1 MSALPILLT
10 RPRQDIGLWMDH
22 LDLVGVMMCGLCRIC
37 SLIVETRIVQH
48 QMFYGNFVFCEV
60 ERLSNKQSLQISRG
74 NKQSLN
80 EIQVQEV
87 SIFSRRKLLRK
98 KKEVSLLLLFSL
110 FHLQ

>member
-1 MSALPILLT
+1 MWLVPDLLSYRRDT
-10 RPRQDIGLWMDH
+10 YCATPDVLWKF
-22 LDLVGVMMCGLCRIC
+22 R
-37 SLIVETRIVQH
+37 
-48 QMFYGNFVFCEV
+48 FCEV

-74 NKQSLN
+74 NKPSLN